1 MRQFIIH
8 DDNALRPHKPE
19 MLSEIEKNFPDKLSQ
34 GRFSIFLVTEEIDR
48 AKMFFHELGSNLGYN
63 IIDRS
68 ITSKNLSASGVKKVL
83 VKDMDA
89 EISTLSDF
97 AEKYSCTFIA
107 CDYAQ

>member
-8 DDNALRPHKPE
+8 DDNALRQHKPE
-19 MLSEIEKNFPDKLSQ
+19 MLTEIEKKFPDKLSQ

-48 AKMFFHELGSNLGYN
+48 SELFFNELSSSLGYD
-63 IIDRS
+63 IFDRG
-68 ITSKNLSASGVKKVL
+68 ITSKNLCASGVKKVI